1 VLDSLKEVQLWLKDL
16 TNVLFD
22 EERIGIGGHSYGAYI
37 SQLMGGARVVMP
49 LSPSSS
55 SYEEREESEGIQWTS
70 FRDARIKATLL
81 ISPQGVSS
89 NPEFR
94 GLREKSWDEYEVPLM
109 VRFLLSFFCLSFFF
123 FCSNLFFG

>member
-1 VLDSLKEVQLWLKDL
+1 MLDSLKEVQLWLKDL

-37 SQLMGGARVVMP
+37 SQLMGGARVLIRP
-49 LSPSSS
+49 SPSSS
-55 SYEEREESEGIQWTS
+55 SEQGEESEGIQWTS

-109 VRFLLSFFCLSFFF
+109 VSFLLPSF
-123 FCSNLFFG
+123 SNLFLLR

>member
-1 VLDSLKEVQLWLKDL
+1 MVLVLDSLKEVQLWLKDL

-49 LSPSSS
+49 PSPSSS
-55 SYEEREESEGIQWTS
+55 SEQGEESEGIQWTS

-109 VRFLLSFFCLSFFF
+109 VSFLLPSF
-123 FCSNLFFG
+123 SNLFLLR

>member
-1 VLDSLKEVQLWLKDL
+1 MLDSLKEVQLWLKDL

-49 LSPSSS
+49 PSPSSS
-55 SYEEREESEGIQWTS
+55 SEQGEESEGIQWTS

-109 VRFLLSFFCLSFFF
+109 VSFLLPSF
-123 FCSNLFFG
+123 SNLFLLR

>member
-49 LSPSSS
+49 PSPSSS
-55 SYEEREESEGIQWTS
+55 SEQGEESEGIQWTS

-109 VRFLLSFFCLSFFF
+109 VSFLLPSF
-123 FCSNLFFG
+123 SNLFLLR

>member
-1 VLDSLKEVQLWLKDL
+1 MLDSLKEVQLWLKDL

-49 LSPSSS
+49 PSPSSS
-55 SYEEREESEGIQWTS
+55 SEQGEESEGIQWTS

-94 GLREKSWDEYEVPLM
+94 GLREKSWDEYELPLM
-109 VRFLLSFFCLSFFF
+109 VSFLLPSF
-123 FCSNLFFG
+123 SNLFLLR